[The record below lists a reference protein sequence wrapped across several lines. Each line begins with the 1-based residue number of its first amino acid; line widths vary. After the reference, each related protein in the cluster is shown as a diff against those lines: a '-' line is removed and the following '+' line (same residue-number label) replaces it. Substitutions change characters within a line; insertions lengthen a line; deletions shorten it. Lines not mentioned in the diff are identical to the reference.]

1 MSMSLQL
8 VVARG
13 TARGLLSGNAA
24 ADYGDVIQLRRLLL
38 AEGDQLL
45 AAELQLLAIARNPT
59 PAEIS
64 AFGKAL

>member
-1 MSMSLQL
+1 MSLQL

-45 AAELQLLAIARNPT
+45 AAELLLLAIAMNPT

>member
-45 AAELQLLAIARNPT
+45 AAELLLMAIAMNPT
-59 PAEIS
+59 PAEIA
-64 AFGKAL
+64 AFGDAI